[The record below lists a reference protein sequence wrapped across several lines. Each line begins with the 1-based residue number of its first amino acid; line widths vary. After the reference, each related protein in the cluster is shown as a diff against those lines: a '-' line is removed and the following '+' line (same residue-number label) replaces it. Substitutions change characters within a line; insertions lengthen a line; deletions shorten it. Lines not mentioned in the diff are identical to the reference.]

1 MFRWIFI
8 LLLTLVT
15 AFPQEATQSREAE
28 QQLKNDRDTGVVS
41 RSSSEGQEKAFE
53 KPQGYVSDFARVV
66 DVAGR
71 MEIEDYLGALE
82 RGTGVQVAVVTVSS
96 LNGEPIEDFTN
107 SLYRKWGIGKKGSN
121 EGLMVLFAIQ
131 DRKMRIEVGY
141 GLEPI
146 LPDGVVGS
154 VQRSLREE
162 LRAAKY
168 GDAILKCVRSLGSRI
183 QQAKGVAVSDLP
195 PPSSVAGRGRPG
207 PPQVDI
213 PIWAIFLGLFLIFFV
228 LPRLFA
234 GGHSHGRRY
243 RGGYGPGPFIG
254 GGGWGGGGFGGSSGG
269 GDSGGGFGGFGGGD
283 SGGGGASS
291 DW

>member
-8 LLLTLVT
+8 LLAVASLTS
-15 AFPQEATQSREAE
+15 AQERPAY
-28 QQLKNDRDTGVVS
+28 
-41 RSSSEGQEKAFE
+41 EKT
-53 KPQGYVSDFARVV
+53 QGYVSDFANVV

-71 MEIEDYLGALE
+71 MEIEKFLGGLE
-82 RGTGVQVAVVTVSS
+82 RGTGVQVAVVTVPT

-107 SLYRKWGIGKKGSN
+107 NLFRKWGVGQKGTN

-146 LPDGVVGS
+146 LTDGIVGS

-162 LRAAKY
+162 LRAGKY
-168 GDAILKCVRSLGSRI
+168 GDAILKCVRSLG
-183 QQAKGVAVSDLP
+183 AKIELGKGIATTDSTPIPVP
-195 PPSSVAGRGRPG
+195 PPGDFRPPG
-207 PPQVDI
+207 QREPDPPYWLI
-213 PIWAIFLGLFLIFFV
+213 PVGILLIFFV
-228 LPRLFA
+228 LPRLF
-234 GGHSHGRRY
+234 GGGRSGGRY
-243 RGGYGPGPFIG
+243 GGGPFI
-254 GGGWGGGGFGGSSGG
+254 GGGWGGGGFGGSSGGG

>member
-1 MFRWIFI
+1 MLRWISI
-8 LLLTLVT
+8 LLATSSLAL
-15 AFPQEATQSREAE
+15 AQEAH
-28 QQLKNDRDTGVVS
+28 
-41 RSSSEGQEKAFE
+41 GQAQGQAQAQTKTYEKT
-53 KPQGYVSDFARVV
+53 QGYVSDFGNVV
-66 DVAGR
+66 DVASR
-71 MEIEDYLGALE
+71 VEIENFLGGLE
-82 RGTGVQVAVVTVSS
+82 RGTGVQIAVVTVPS
-96 LNGEPIEDFTN
+96 LNGDPIEDFTN
-107 SLYRKWGIGKKGSN
+107 SLFRKWGVGQKGSN

-146 LPDGVVGS
+146 LTDGIVGS

-162 LRAAKY
+162 LRAGKY
-168 GDAILKCVRSLGSRI
+168 GEAILKCVRSLGSRI
-183 QQAKGVAVSDLP
+183 EQGKGIAGTAPQPVS
-195 PPSSVAGRGRPG
+195 GRREG

-213 PIWAIFLGLFLIFFV
+213 PIWAIPLGLVLIFFV
-228 LPRLFA
+228 LPRLF
-234 GGHSHGRRY
+234 GGGGRGAGRRY
-243 RGGYGPGPFIG
+243 GGGPFI